1 MTMDSAIDAKKLA
14 ALGAE
19 RLARIL
25 ASTGERLSS
34 VRLVVEVALTMIA
47 DAADAADLINGELDR
62 LQKADRFIDWRQLSS
77 FSSELGLLLDAIVE
91 HLADVDPARAFDCL
105 CNFMD
110 IAAEIIEHSDDDGY
124 LSDTFEHAGIYA
136 SEILARISNSDGRA
150 AAIARGEMTCRDDRV
165 GVTDELAKALA
176 SARNGNR

>member
-14 ALGAE
+14 ELGPE
-19 RLARIL
+19 RLAKIL
-25 ASTGERLSS
+25 VSAGERLSP
-34 VRLVVEVALTMIA
+34 VRSIVEVALTMVT
-47 DAADAADLINGELDR
+47 DTAAAADLINGELAR
-62 LQKADRFIDWRQLSS
+62 LRKADQYVDWRQLSS
-77 FSSELGLLLDAIVE
+77 FANELGLLLDAIVE

-124 LSDTFEHAGIYA
+124 LSDTFEHAGTYA
-136 SEILARISNSDGRA
+136 SEILKRIPNSDGRA
-150 AAIARGEMTCRDDRV
+150 AAIVRGEMTCRDDRV